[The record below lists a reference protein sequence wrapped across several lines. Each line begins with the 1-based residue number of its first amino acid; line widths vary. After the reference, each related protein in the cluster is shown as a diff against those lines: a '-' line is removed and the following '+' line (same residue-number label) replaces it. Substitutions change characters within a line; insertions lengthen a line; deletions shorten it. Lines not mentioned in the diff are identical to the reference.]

1 MRFTKMFGLALVAA
15 IAVMA
20 IAGAGSASAVLCKV
34 KQSPCQAANQY
45 PVPST
50 VLVSSPA
57 VKLVANVTVLCK
69 SHATLVHEGL
79 DVNGKLKGKFTKL
92 EWSGCTGCTEV
103 TTTSLGKFKDEAVGS
118 GNGKLFPEEVTVLL
132 KGCPFGAEC
141 TAKSITGTTF
151 LSLTGGTINGTANGT
166 AKTTVKVEG
175 GSLCSLSG
183 TGTWETES
191 GNPYLVLEVNG
202 SKTGE
207 IFQE

>member
-1 MRFTKMFGLALVAA
+1 MRLTKMLGLAMVAA
-15 IAVMA
+15 VAAMA
-20 IAGAGSASAVLCKV
+20 FIGVGSASATLCKINEPGC
-34 KQSPCQAANQY
+34 SAANQY
-45 PVPST
+45 PVPTT

-57 VKLVANVTVLCK
+57 VKLVANITVLCK

-79 DVNGKLKGKFTKL
+79 VSGKLKGKFTKL
-92 EWSGCTGCTEV
+92 EWTGCTGCTEA
-103 TTTSLGKFKDEAVGS
+103 TTTSLGKFTDEAVGG

-151 LSLTGGTINGTANGT
+151 LGLTGGTVNGTANGT

-175 GSLCSLSG
+175 GGLCSFSG
-183 TGTWETES
+183 TGTWETEAGS
-191 GNPYLVLEVNG
+191 PYAVLEVNG
-202 SKTGE
+202 SKTGS